1 MLLSV
6 IMPLYNEQE
15 TVAEIVEKVLALP
28 LDLEL
33 IMINNA
39 STDNTGQIISQFS
52 NHDNIKIIKREQNI
66 GKGDAV
72 VAGLELATGKYTI
85 IQDGDLEYD
94 PNDIVKM
101 VESAEKKN
109 AFALFGSRILNRGS
123 GISYYRYLWGGKLL
137 TLIANI
143 LYFNGITDESTCYKM
158 VRTDLMK
165 SLKLECKRFEFCPE
179 LVAKLGRN
187 KIKIHEIPIAYYPRK
202 FEEGKKIR
210 WVDGVEAIWSLLKY
224 RFKPVPKFRA
234 K

>member
-1 MLLSV
+1 
-6 IMPLYNEQE
+6 MPLYNEQA
-15 TVAEIVEKVLALP
+15 TAAEIIGKVLALP

-33 IMINNA
+33 IIIDNA
-39 STDNTGQIISQFS
+39 STDNTGQIISQYA
-52 NHDNIKIIKREQNI
+52 NRDNVRIINREKNI

-72 VAGLELATGKYTI
+72 VAGLEYATGKYTV

-101 VESAEKKN
+101 INIAEEKN
-109 AFALFGSRILNRGS
+109 SQAIFGSRILNQGS

-137 TLIANI
+137 TLVANI

-158 VRTDLMK
+158 VNTELMK
-165 SLKLECKRFEFCPE
+165 CLKLECQRFEFCPE

-187 KIKIHEIPIAYYPRK
+187 KIKIDEIPIAYYPRK

-210 WVDGVEAIWSLLKY
+210 WIDGVEAIWILLKY
-224 RFKPVPKFRA
+224 RFKSVPKFSV